1 VNKETADAGVL
12 KSAMISAADA
22 IIAAEP
28 ELTRI
33 DSVIGDGDHG
43 IGMKTGFSAL
53 KKELLAG
60 RYETPYDLFH
70 ACGLCLVKSMGGSSG
85 VLFGTLLIGGLD
97 EIHGKDSLD
106 SKGLCALFS
115 GGIEAVMRRGKAK
128 PGDKTM
134 VDALVPA
141 RACMQE
147 AASGGCSIEELFRA
161 AEAGA
166 LNGVEATKRML
177 PRLGRSKNFREQAL
191 GWPDPGAISVSIL
204 FRGLADGIAAIA
216 F

>member
-1 VNKETADAGVL
+1 MNKETADAGVL

-53 KKELLAG
+53 KRELQAG
-60 RYETPYDLFH
+60 RYETPHDLFH

-97 EIHGKDSLD
+97 EIRGKSSLD
-106 SKGLCALFS
+106 SRELSALFA
-115 GGIEAVMRRGKAK
+115 GGIGAVMRRGKAK

-141 RACMQE
+141 RARMQE
-147 AASGGCSIEELFRA
+147 AAARGCGIEELFRA

-166 LNGVEATKRML
+166 LEGVEATKGML

-191 GWPDPGAISVSIL
+191 GWPDPGAISVSVL
-204 FRGLADGIAAIA
+204 FRGLADGIAAA
-216 F
+216 

>member
-1 VNKETADAGVL
+1 MEKANIEAL
-12 KSAMISAADA
+12 RSAMISAASA
-22 IIAAEP
+22 VIAAEP

-43 IGMKTGFSAL
+43 IGMKTGFSAV
-53 KKELLAG
+53 KRELETV

-97 EIHGKDSLD
+97 AIRGKDSLGAED
-106 SKGLCALFS
+106 LCSLFS
-115 GGIEAVMRRGKAK
+115 GGIEAVMRRGRAR

-141 RACMQE
+141 RARMQE
-147 AASGGCSIEELFRA
+147 AAARGCGIEELFRA
-161 AEAGA
+161 AEEGA
-166 LNGVEATKRML
+166 LEGVEATKRML
-177 PRLGRSKNFREQAL
+177 PRLGRSKNFRDQAL
-191 GWPDPGAISVSIL
+191 GWPDPGAISVSVL
-204 FRGLADGIAAIA
+204 FRGLADGVARQS
-216 F
+216 